1 MKREAIY
8 HPKICLLAKDLSL
21 PMCFARGIMESL
33 WLVAGINFPRG
44 DIGRW
49 TDEEIAAAIDYPGD
63 PSALINSLTARRLL
77 DKVTDGRLYIHDWH
91 EHADSYIHAQL
102 ARSGKYFL
110 DGSRPRIP
118 HERFDAFTR
127 KRIEAEYNSMEGV
140 TPGELPENSRRTPGE
155 DPGEVTR
162 KRKQRDQGLHQVEPE
177 CTASRTEG
185 KEEAEKKNQL
195 SAHAFSEFELTT
207 TAVCSRFPSA
217 DVVLVS
223 RIVENCARAYL
234 GVDKPKIPEPTDAV
248 YAEAVA
254 VAASESK
261 KQNSAALF
269 LKTVPAVIE
278 NWARRGRNG
287 ASQGPPRRTI
297 ADMREE
303 REKRRRENGYAE

>member
-140 TPGELPENSRRTPGE
+140 TPGELPENSRRGPRRGDAEEETKGPRVAPGRTRMHR
-155 DPGEVTR
+155 VTHR
-162 KRKQRDQGLHQVEPE
+162 
-177 CTASRTEG
+177 G
-185 KEEAEKKNQL
+185 K
-195 SAHAFSEFELTT
+195 
-207 TAVCSRFPSA
+207 
-217 DVVLVS
+217 
-223 RIVENCARAYL
+223 
-234 GVDKPKIPEPTDAV
+234 
-248 YAEAVA
+248 
-254 VAASESK
+254 
-261 KQNSAALF
+261 
-269 LKTVPAVIE
+269 
-278 NWARRGRNG
+278 RRGRK
-287 ASQGPPRRTI
+287 
-297 ADMREE
+297 
-303 REKRRRENGYAE
+303 EKSTVGTRF